1 MIKPRASILFIWILL
16 ALGCS
21 TQIQITGDYP
31 APLVKPLPYRV
42 ALIIDDELS
51 GYQYEEAMDDQARWS
66 ISIGQASTSLIK
78 NIISG
83 LFSSAVIIT
92 SRNDSVS
99 IESVDL
105 FLYPK
110 LTRFEFDAPIRGN
123 DVFAE
128 TWLQFTFS
136 TFDPSGV
143 SLGDFLLPG
152 YGRSEI
158 FRDRERSVNESAQGA
173 LRNAGVNMISTLPN
187 ALNL

>member
-1 MIKPRASILFIWILL
+1 MINPRASILFIWILL

-21 TQIQITGDYP
+21 TQIEVAGDYP
-31 APLVKPLPYRV
+31 APLITPLPYRV
-42 ALIIDDELS
+42 ALIIDDELAT
-51 GYQYEEAMDDQARWS
+51 YQYEESMDDQAHWY

-83 LFSSAVIIT
+83 LFESAVIVN
-92 SRNDSVS
+92 SQNDTTN

-110 LTRFEFDAPIRGN
+110 LTRFEFDAPIRGK

-143 SLGDFLLPG
+143 SLGDFLITG

-158 FRDRERSVNESAQGA
+158 LRDRERSVNESAQGA
-173 LRNAGVNMISTLPN
+173 LRNAGVNMVSTLPN